1 MHAGIMLPSNMV
13 VETCSAMTV
22 ILVKVKT
29 QKCKASLGKKH
40 YGAI

>member
-1 MHAGIMLPSNMV
+1 MHTGIILTSNMV

-29 QKCKASLGKKH
+29 QASLGKKH